1 MLNTL
6 PELGVA
12 LNYYGQTQSLVTWT
26 DSSLIAHRVS
36 SDPLVSAFVENF
48 IDNTIIKIKNQKK
61 SGSDSSIS
69 DLYVLDTFATGDLGT
84 ALIFGRFYVN
94 ASANWTVIQRD
105 DGYYKY
111 NASFSFS
118 VNDKFD
124 FSTNIHILSF
134 GLLSLGK
141 SFDINLSWQEFRN
154 GVFE

>member
-1 MLNTL
+1 ML
-6 PELGVA
+6 
-12 LNYYGQTQSLVTWT
+12 Q
-26 DSSLIAHRVS
+26 
-36 SDPLVSAFVENF
+36 
-48 IDNTIIKIKNQKK
+48 
-61 SGSDSSIS
+61 
-69 DLYVLDTFATGDLGT
+69 DLGT

>member
-1 MLNTL
+1 MKFQFL
-6 PELGVA
+6 PENFSRSENA
-12 LNYYGQTQSLVTWT
+12 PPFETRKICQ
-26 DSSLIAHRVS
+26 
-36 SDPLVSAFVENF
+36 FEVERIF
-48 IDNTIIKIKNQKK
+48 LKNKK
-61 SGSDSSIS
+61 M
-69 DLYVLDTFATGDLGT
+69 LQDLGT